1 MFKMFNDNEIKAI
14 TSMIDATSDQYETS
28 DGEID
33 YAGQGR
39 KSPRVLESIKE
50 KLIELD
56 NVASFNAETLQHE
69 LIVKRQVSTILGGIV
84 NNLQSSLKSMH
95 DPTCDYVSCQDIF
108 MSKSDASDEQLREL
122 NALEDAIYTVLEKLR
137 TIM

>member
-1 MFKMFNDNEIKAI
+1 MFKMFNDKEIEAI
-14 TSMIDATSDQYETS
+14 TSLIDAANDQYETS

-56 NVASFNAETLQHE
+56 NAASFNAETLQHE
-69 LIVKRQVSTILGGIV
+69 LTVKRQVSTILSGIV
-84 NNLQSSLKSMH
+84 NDLQGSLKNIH
-95 DPTCDYVSCQDIF
+95 DPTCDYVSCQNIF

-122 NALEDAIYTVLEKLR
+122 SALEDAIYTVLEKLR